1 MKGRVLA
8 MCCSVNN
15 SSVLLQLKIVPFHS
29 STSIIWV
36 MRGVSCKTSRAE
48 AKGYEFK
55 KNQILSKCWHPK
67 KNLEKKKVERRIGR
81 FQLRLVKMLLLL
93 QLYYLLLQIAKRR
106 NVFSFL
112 LSSPQINVDLLHFLP
127 VK

>member
-36 MRGVSCKTSRAE
+36 QRGVSCKTSRAE
-48 AKGYEFK
+48 AKGYEFNK
-55 KNQILSKCWHPK
+55 KQILSKMLASK
-67 KNLEKKKVERRIGR
+67 EKSGKKKGR
-81 FQLRLVKMLLLL
+81 KKDR
-93 QLYYLLLQIAKRR
+93 QI
-106 NVFSFL
+106 ST
-112 LSSPQINVDLLHFLP
+112 
-127 VK
+127 

>member
-29 STSIIWV
+29 STSIIWIQ
-36 MRGVSCKTSRAE
+36 RGVSYKTSRAE
-48 AKGYEFK
+48 AKGYEFNK
-55 KNQILSKCWHPK
+55 KQILSKMLASK
-67 KNLEKKKVERRIGR
+67 EKSGKKKVERRIGR